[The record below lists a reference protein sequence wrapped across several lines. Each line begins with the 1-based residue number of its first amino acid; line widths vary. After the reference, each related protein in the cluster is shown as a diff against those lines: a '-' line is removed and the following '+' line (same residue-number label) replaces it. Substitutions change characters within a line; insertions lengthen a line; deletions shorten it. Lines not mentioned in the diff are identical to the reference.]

1 MIVFDA
7 NSSSY
12 ATAMKNSIGTVSGA
26 NVAVSSDKVTITFS
40 TPVASFTVAK
50 FTAQVRMDSMDVTYI
65 PEN

>member
-1 MIVFDA
+1 
-7 NSSSY
+7 
-12 ATAMKNSIGTVSGA
+12 MKNSIGTVSGA
-26 NVAVSSDKVTITFS
+26 NVAVNSDKVTITFS